1 MSLTTHLPSNG
12 LPQLFRIGVKPLG
25 DDQWIDVDDKLAL
38 YLDEKDRLA
47 KERFDDIFVAEP
59 GTEAAQ
65 AEVLA
70 RLVDNLEEKFPE
82 SYRRNGPV
90 LDILSTKRRIALEDQ
105 TSPPLWIAAS
115 LVQEDLVL
123 LRKGESGW
131 RLAAAAL
138 CFPSSWRLAEKF
150 GRTIH
155 EIHAPVP
162 GFGAQTRNAT
172 IIGRMFDN
180 LRPETPMIRW
190 NWSLY
195 GDDELFHPNESDA
208 YRFGKGARAEN
219 VFVRAERQVLTRL
232 RTSGDILF
240 TIRIY
245 IDPLDALEKQPEA
258 VQIAQDLIDQLHE
271 LDDAQLA
278 YKGLTEEKAQLLVR
292 LGELVS

>member
-1 MSLTTHLPSNG
+1 MTPHLPDDR
-12 LPQLFRIGVKPLG
+12 LPKLFRIGVKPLG
-25 DDQWIDVDDKLAL
+25 NDKWIDVDDMLAF
-38 YLDEKDRLA
+38 YLDEKNRLA
-47 KERFDDIFVAEP
+47 KQRFDDIFVAEP
-59 GTEAAQ
+59 GTDAAQ
-65 AEVLA
+65 QEVLA
-70 RLVDNLEEKFPE
+70 RLVDNLEGKFAH
-82 SYRRNGPV
+82 SYRRDGPV
-90 LDILSTKRRIALEDQ
+90 LEILAAKRRIALDDPS
-105 TSPPLWIAAS
+105 SPPLWIAAS

-150 GRTIH
+150 GRSID

-172 IIGRMFDN
+172 LINRMFDN
-180 LRPETPMIRW
+180 LRPENPVIRW

-195 GDDELFHPNESDA
+195 GDDALFHPNECDA
-208 YRFGKGARAEN
+208 YRFGNKARAEN

-232 RTSGDILF
+232 PTSGDILF

-245 IDPLDALEKQPEA
+245 VDPLDALEKQTEA
-258 VQIAQDLIDQLHE
+258 TRIAQDLIDQLQE
-271 LDDAQLA
+271 LDDAQLV
-278 YKGLTEEKAQLLVR
+278 YKGLVEEKAQLLVR